1 MHPCL
6 SARFQRLAGGIA
18 LLWLLLGASLGLRA
32 AEKRPFA
39 LDDLLAIERVSDP
52 QLSPDGQWVAYSLRQ
67 PNAAKS
73 AATSQIWII
82 PSGGG
87 SPRQLTKHA
96 KGASRPRWSP
106 DGKSI
111 AFLSARSGSQQIWLV
126 PAKGGEPR
134 QITKL
139 STGADNHLWSPT
151 GKTLVFTSDVW
162 PDLKGDD
169 AQRKKQKEID
179 DSGIQAKVID
189 SLLYRHWNEW
199 RDGKRTHVFAATMAG
214 GPERDLTPGDF
225 DAPPFSLGG
234 PDGFAVSPDGQWL
247 AFTRGPL
254 KPGTNSSRDF
264 EAWSTDANLCLVPM
278 TGGEITCLTTANQGW
293 DGSPV
298 WSPDGRFIAYRSQA
312 REGYEAD
319 LFRLAVV
326 ERATGT
332 TRYLAADTDRAV
344 DEILWAPDGKTI
356 YFSAEDEGSAALY
369 AVAFAN
375 GAQSGVTR
383 RILGGSHFSG
393 LGLAPDASFLIGT
406 IDSLTRPPEVARV
419 KLSDAA
425 ANPSVRPELLTHV
438 NDARFAGLLT
448 PSVESVHY
456 AGAGGTPIQAW
467 VMKPPGYV
475 AGKRYPLLYFI
486 HGGPQ
491 SAWKDAF
498 SYRWCTAL
506 FAAHGYVVMQPNPRG
521 STSFGQKF
529 SEDISGD
536 WGGACYEDLMKGVD
550 WAIAQGWAD
559 PDRMGALG
567 GSFGGYMVNWI
578 LGHTDRF
585 KVLVSHAGVFNLE
598 SKYGSTEELWFPEW
612 DLGGTPWKHTG
623 SSYEKFSPHRFA
635 ANFKTPTLVTHGQLD
650 YRVPVEQGIQLF
662 TTLKRQGV
670 EARFLYYPDEGHWVL
685 KPKNSRLFYQTV
697 TDWVDRFL
705 KP

>member
-1 MHPCL
+1 MNYFHL
-6 SARFQRLAGGIA
+6 ILA
-18 LLWLLLGASLGLRA
+18 LLGALCVDLHA

-73 AATSQIWII
+73 AATTQIWII
-82 PSGGG
+82 PVGGG
-87 SPRQLTKHA
+87 QPRQLTKHA

-106 DGKSI
+106 DGKSV
-111 AFLSARSGSQQIWLV
+111 AFLSSRSGSQQIWLV
-126 PAKGGEPR
+126 SAKGGEPK
-134 QITKL
+134 QVTKL

-151 GKTLVFTSDVW
+151 GKFLVFTSDVW

-169 AQRKKQKEID
+169 AQRKKHKEID

-199 RDGKRTHVFAATMAG
+199 RDGKRTHVFSATATG
-214 GPERDLTPGDF
+214 GGERDLTPGDF

-278 TGGEITCLTTANQGW
+278 AGGDVTCLTTANKGW

-326 ERATGT
+326 ERATGM

-344 DEILWAPDGKTI
+344 DEILWAPDGRTI
-356 YFSAEDEGSAALY
+356 YFGAEDEGRAALY
-369 AVAFAN
+369 AVSFAN
-375 GAQSGVTR
+375 GNQSGATR
-383 RILGGSHFSG
+383 RVLGGSHFTG
-393 LGLAPDASFLIGT
+393 LSLAPDASFLIGT

-419 KLSDAA
+419 KLSDAVT
-425 ANPSVRPELLTHV
+425 NPSIRPEPLTHV

-448 PSVESVHY
+448 PTVESVHY
-456 AGAGGTPIQAW
+456 TGAGGAQVQAW

-475 AGKRYPLLYFI
+475 AGKRYPMLYFI

-623 SSYEKFSPHRFA
+623 SYDKFSPHRFA
-635 ANFKTPTLVTHGQLD
+635 ANFRTPTLVTHGQLD
-650 YRVPVEQGIQLF
+650 YRVPVEQGMQLF

-670 EARFLYYPDEGHWVL
+670 ESRFLYYPDEGHWIL

-705 KP
+705 QP